1 MKGRELLGTPD
12 GRYCLLCILDLMKD
26 SASALW
32 KVLEIGSEIM
42 VFNKDMGLDEPH
54 SETLWLEG
62 QRFHMEKK

>member
-1 MKGRELLGTPD
+1 
-12 GRYCLLCILDLMKD
+12 MKD